1 MSAYKRWRPP
11 DKRTKTKTRTM
22 TGIRTRLVPP
32 IQFITHIH
40 QFLYMS
46 RSSCSLR
53 ASLISK
59 ISNVKKKKKKG
70 ETGSQMLTYNTTLK
84 IILLRP
90 NERDGLDNSRHPS
103 LLFWPAQ
110 WDL

>member
-1 MSAYKRWRPP
+1 VK
-11 DKRTKTKTRTM
+11 K
-22 TGIRTRLVPP
+22 
-32 IQFITHIH
+32 
-40 QFLYMS
+40 
-46 RSSCSLR
+46 
-53 ASLISK
+53 
-59 ISNVKKKKKKG
+59 KKKKKKG